1 MDDTYSENIESVH
14 MIHMN
19 PWRVTTFVASLVLI
33 VLAGSLGVADVFALP
48 DGLVVV
54 LSIVL
59 TIVGFELQ
67 QRYADRSAGLFSQ
80 LNVPMPIVV
89 MAGVVLLLVVAIR
102 QYVQLTLP
110 QLVETTAIINPDVRS
125 RYAVVLNYSYLWGWV
140 LILWGVRPQVN
151 LTAWWKTHKRD
162 VLPII
167 GLMIVG
173 AVIRLT
179 WLDDYPNIL
188 NGDDG
193 LIGWWAR
200 TMFVEAGPLAY
211 TLTAMDGVGT
221 FYLTLLRGLIHAF
234 GSEAWVV
241 RFMPALA
248 GISSIGAIYLLGR
261 QLYGQRVGFLSALL
275 LTFAHTHIHF
285 SRQVAVSYIYA
296 AIFLPVVLWGV
307 WQLVATRKAW
317 PAAVAAF
324 MLAMHANFYVDAW
337 AWAVLCVLIL
347 LSWLIVERQTV
358 IPALPTIGL
367 FIGLAVL
374 GLLPQLVWAAVLPE
388 EFFSRLITDGS
399 FVSGWVYREA
409 ALNDTSVFMYVLY
422 LYRMAMEAIFTSPFI
437 DFYHANVPILD
448 VVTAILFVI
457 GTAIVHN
464 RIHTRRS
471 MLVLGWFWGG
481 VTALA
486 VYTLPISSYHYRLFV
501 IVPVLMLQ
509 AAIGLSWV
517 WDRLLA
523 VLPKRVVQVSV
534 AVVLGAIIAINSEV
548 YVNRLAL
555 VCRYG
560 VDPQT
565 QRAGAAARFL
575 SEKPVRDTEVIIV
588 GQLNDLHAGTWK
600 SLEYLNETVQFS
612 TYWPDEPY
620 DFVPFRGREV
630 YLLYTPERFPER
642 GYIEQT
648 LEPIGDYETITMCG
662 ELFGYLTH
670 VRVP

>member
-1 MDDTYSENIESVH
+1 MLQVNR
-14 MIHMN
+14 
-19 PWRVTTFVASLVLI
+19 WRIATGLASLMIILMVAPLGVTDAMAIFDGLI
-33 VLAGSLGVADVFALP
+33 ILLTIAFTIVGVEVQQRGGGRFDRLFTRLSVPEPIVVLAGVAV
-48 DGLVVV
+48 
-54 LSIVL
+54 
-59 TIVGFELQ
+59 
-67 QRYADRSAGLFSQ
+67 
-80 LNVPMPIVV
+80 
-89 MAGVVLLLVVAIR
+89 LLVVSIR
-102 QYVQLTLP
+102 QYIQIASP
-110 QLVETTAIINPDVRS
+110 DLVEATASINPDARS
-125 RYAVVLNYSYLWGWV
+125 RYAIVQNYSYVWGWL
-140 LILWGVRPQVN
+140 LILWGVRPQID
-151 LTAWWKTHKRD
+151 LRAWWIRHKRE

-167 GLMIVG
+167 GLMTAG
-173 AVIRLT
+173 AAMRLI

-200 TMFVEAGPLAY
+200 TMYTEAGSLSY

-221 FYLTLLRGLIHAF
+221 FYLTLLRGLIRTF

-248 GISSIGAIYLLGR
+248 GISSIGAFYLLGR
-261 QLYGQRVGFLSALL
+261 TLYGQRIGFLSALL

-296 AIFLPVVLWGV
+296 AIFLPVVLWGI
-307 WQLVATRKAW
+307 WRLVATRKAW

-324 MLAMHANFYVDAW
+324 MLTMHANFYVDAW
-337 AWAVLCVLIL
+337 AWAVLCGLIL

-358 IPALPTIGL
+358 IPALPSIGL
-367 FIGLAVL
+367 FVGLALL
-374 GLLPQLVWAAVLPE
+374 GFMPQLIWAAVLPE
-388 EFFSRLITDGS
+388 EFFSRLTTDGS

-409 ALNDTSVFMYVLY
+409 ALNDTSVVLFVVY
-422 LYRMAMEAIFTSPFI
+422 LYQMAFEAILTSPFI

-448 VVTAILFVI
+448 VITAVLFFI
-457 GTAIVHN
+457 GMAIVHN

-481 VTALA
+481 MTALA
-486 VYTLPISSYHYRLFV
+486 VYTQPISSYHYRLFV
-501 IVPVLMLQ
+501 IVPVLMLL
-509 AAIGLSWV
+509 AAIGLSWI
-517 WDRLLA
+517 WDKLLN
-523 VLPKRVVQVSV
+523 VVPRRYALGSV

-575 SEKPVRDTEVIIV
+575 AEKPVRDTEVIIV
-588 GQLNDLHAGTWK
+588 GQLNDVHAGTWK
-600 SLEYLNETVQFS
+600 SFEYLNESIQFS
-612 TYWPDEPY
+612 NAWPDEQY
-620 DFVPFRGREV
+620 DFVPFRGRDV
-630 YLLYTPERFPER
+630 YLLYIPERFPER
-642 GYIEQT
+642 EYIEQG
-648 LEPIGDYETITMCG
+648 LAPIGDYETITMCG
-662 ELFGYLTH
+662 ELYGYLTH